1 MNLYHVTKF
10 FPYFPYTLY
19 CFYTKIS
26 SFIPVLT
33 IGIVRDC
40 FYLLI
45 FYSEKFSTWVWH
57 LPFAVKVNLNLSNI
71 ASNTGLESYRASLQI
86 PLQRTHWQL
95 VHYPMCLTH
104 CLQTHL
110 IPAAQKNIYIYLNFV
125 KHPLFAGNSYI
136 LFNLAFKLHNCQLP
150 KVSIEC

>member
-10 FPYFPYTLY
+10 SPYFPFTLY

-26 SFIPVLT
+26 SFMPVLT

-45 FYSEKFSTWVWH
+45 FYSEKFSTWVWR

-86 PLQRTHWQL
+86 PLRRTHWQL

-110 IPAAQKNIYIYLNFV
+110 IPAVQKKYIYLNFV

-136 LFNLAFKLHNCQLP
+136 LFNLAFKLHNGQLP